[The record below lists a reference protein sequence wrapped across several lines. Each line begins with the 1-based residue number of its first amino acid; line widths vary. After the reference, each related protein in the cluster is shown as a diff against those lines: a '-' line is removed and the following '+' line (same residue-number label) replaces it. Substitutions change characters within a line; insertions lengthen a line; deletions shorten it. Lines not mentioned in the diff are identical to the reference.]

1 MSEIRN
7 LAARHLSL
15 RLRPLNRAL
24 RVAAAHQHA
33 AAASWQRPTADGLGI
48 GDRQAVALLD
58 EIDALQ
64 IDASPAGGLLEPGVA
79 EARLQE
85 RMREQ
90 ARALDARLP
99 LDKLASDLHLSTL
112 EIDTL
117 LLCLAP
123 ELDRGYGRLF
133 AYICDDLHLDKASP
147 ELLTRLV
154 PTATC
159 RSLARSE
166 VLSAHGRLRRLGLIL
181 QTGEADLAR
190 RTLFRVGNGVLPLLL
205 GKTHLVSR
213 FFDPAEVDL
222 TDALPLAEFPD
233 AERLRQI
240 SDELAH
246 KRLDCVGIWG
256 TAAHGTADVVR
267 ALATQT
273 GLCLHRWPAGGIGLE
288 QALAAA
294 TALDAVLWLE
304 PEQME
309 QREQLGSKVELVANL
324 ATTPARILLS
334 GERPG
339 LTSELIQT
347 RRYADL
353 SLARPDSARRA
364 GWWRQA
370 LPHLESAQREQ
381 LASRFHFS
389 PTQIRAAARLAR
401 RAKNLDDASPPL
413 NPVHALE
420 AACNQ
425 MALSR
430 SSRFVTLIEPKRTA
444 SDLILPSEL
453 QQRVLEVP
461 ETCRAAALIDES
473 WGFGRLRSG
482 GGATRV
488 LLTGDSGTG
497 KTLTAEVITG
507 LLGPGKLMMKANLAA
522 LVSKWVGET
531 EKNLDE
537 VFLAAEASHAVLFF
551 DEADA
556 LFGKRG
562 EIQRGSDRYANLEV
576 GFLLQRLE
584 EFGRDGSAALVILAS
599 NHKDQIDPAF
609 ARRFQIVL
617 HFTRPDAAQR
627 RRLWEIAFPPEA
639 PLSDEVDFDILKQL
653 DLTGAGIVS
662 VARNAALLALRDG
675 RAEIGMAE
683 ITRAIARQFQQEARV
698 LPISELGHY
707 AHWAAESA

>member
-1 MSEIRN
+1 MSDLHD

-24 RVAAAHQHA
+24 RVAAAHQHEA
-33 AAASWQRPTADGLGI
+33 AATWQRPAADGLGI

-64 IDASPAGGLLEPGVA
+64 IDASPATGLLEPGVA

-99 LDKLASDLHLSTL
+99 LDMLAADLHLSSL
-112 EIDTL
+112 ELDAL

-147 ELLTRLV
+147 ELLARLV
-154 PTATC
+154 PTASG
-159 RSLARSE
+159 RSLARSV
-166 VLSAHGRLRRLGLIL
+166 VLSAHGRLRRLGLIH

-190 RTLFRVGNGVLPLLL
+190 RTLFRVANGVLPLLL
-205 GKTHLVSR
+205 GETDRASR
-213 FFDPAEVDL
+213 FFDPAAIDL
-222 TDALPLAEFPD
+222 ADALPLAEFPD

-240 SDELAH
+240 ADELARE
-246 KRLDCVGIWG
+246 RLDCVGIWG
-256 TAAHGTADVVR
+256 TAAHGTADVLR
-267 ALATQT
+267 ALAAQT
-273 GLCLHRWPAGGIGLE
+273 GLCLRRWPAGGVGLE
-288 QALAAA
+288 EALATAA
-294 TALDAVLWLE
+294 ALDAVLWLE
-304 PEQME
+304 PEQLE
-309 QREQLGSKVELVANL
+309 QREQLGSKVKMGTTL
-324 ATTPARILLS
+324 AAAPARILLS
-334 GERPG
+334 GEHPR
-339 LTSELIQT
+339 LTAELIQT

-353 SLARPDSARRA
+353 SLSRPDSARRA
-364 GWWRQA
+364 DWWRQV
-370 LPHLESAQREQ
+370 LPHLDTAQRDE

-401 RAKNLDDASPPL
+401 RETGLDAASPKL
-413 NPVHALE
+413 SEVHALE

-430 SSRFVTLIEPKRTA
+430 SSRFVTLIEPKRTE
-444 SDLILPSEL
+444 SDLILPADL
-453 QQRVLEVP
+453 HQRVLEVP

-537 VFLAAEASHAVLFF
+537 VFLAAESSHAVLFF

-584 EFGRDGSAALVILAS
+584 EFGRNGSAALVILAS
-599 NHKDQIDPAF
+599 NNKDQIDPAF

-627 RRLWEIAFPPEA
+627 QRLWRIAFPPEA
-639 PLSDEVDFDILKQL
+639 PLSDEVDFEILKQL

-662 VARNAALLALRDG
+662 VARNAALLTLRDG

-698 LPISELGHY
+698 LPISELGNH